1 MTGYISILSY
11 YFLGWLHHICLFW
24 WYLQDFIPISA
35 VVRFGVTVK
44 HHQIIVI
51 QTGGITFY
59 TSTTLTKN
67 QMRSVNQAKI
77 TNVIIHFCFLM
88 LISQTKSLSSTR
100 SIYCKKN
107 YSGHFN
113 LHFVYLYINLW
124 DISFLHIYQV
134 QQYNTKVNTTEY
146 VSFCLHLLILVMK
159 SEWIRLDTY
168 KSTRCS

>member
-1 MTGYISILSY
+1 MTGYISILSF

-100 SIYCKKN
+100 SIYCKKIIRDI
-107 YSGHFN
+107 
-113 LHFVYLYINLW
+113 LICILYIYILICE
-124 DISFLHIYQV
+124 ISPFYTFIKF
-134 QQYNTKVNTTEY
+134 NNIIPRW
-146 VSFCLHLLILVMK
+146 ILQNMFH
-159 SEWIRLDTY
+159 SAYI
-168 KSTRCS
+168 C